1 MGQPRRIIENTFGI
15 LVAKWRIFKSE
26 VTAIPRKNELYVK
39 ATVVLH
45 NFQQKSEQCV
55 APEERQCCPPS
66 LTDGDEEKDWAYNKK
81 EAVISIDMQK
91 ILMLP
96 RMPRIKNYIFTRR
109 LAQFHQTFAPLG
121 GKSSALNLPQ
131 ESSGGM
137 LMT

>member
-15 LVAKWRIFKSE
+15 LGAEWRIFKSD

-39 ATVVLH
+39 ATVVLQ
-45 NFQQKSEQCV
+45 NFQQKAEQSL
-55 APEERQCCPPS
+55 APEECQCCPPS
-66 LTDGDEEKDWAYNKK
+66 LTDGDEENDWAYNKK

-96 RMPRIKNYIFTRR
+96 RMPIKNCIFTRR

-121 GKSSALNLPQ
+121 GKLSALNLP
-131 ESSGGM
+131 
-137 LMT
+137 